1 MSDVLSVGEVAPDCS
16 ATIAEVARGLKAG
29 TLIPYLG
36 PGLLA
41 LSGESVPVPVTPETV
56 AVELNRKSPAPGK
69 IRSNM
74 WGVAQFI
81 EQRRHRK
88 TLIAFMADIFA
99 RPVMPTALHKALA
112 ALDLP
117 LIVDTWYDGAMRTA
131 LSGQADWVE
140 LQGVTRALE
149 IVDVWYKAYAPDGT
163 QCEISAADSA
173 RTILYKPHGAVTP
186 ANNFLVADSDYVE
199 VLTEIDIQ
207 TPIPET
213 VKALRK
219 TRGFVFL
226 GCHFHD
232 QMLRTYARQIAKRS
246 AGPHYVFVGREEL
259 TKNERKFFV
268 EIGATV
274 ITEPETVLI
283 DLLA

>member
-112 ALDLP
+112 ALEKPMKILDDALAAGGGHLVGGRFTIADLNVCAVAMWLRAAP
-117 LIVDTWYDGAMRTA
+117 KEFHAKFPHVGAWI
-131 LSGQADWVE
+131 L
-140 LQGVTRALE
+140 
-149 IVDVWYKAYAPDGT
+149 KARERP
-163 QCEISAADSA
+163 
-173 RTILYKPHGAVTP
+173 
-186 ANNFLVADSDYVE
+186 
-199 VLTEIDIQ
+199 
-207 TPIPET
+207 
-213 VKALRK
+213 
-219 TRGFVFL
+219 
-226 GCHFHD
+226 
-232 QMLRTYARQIAKRS
+232 ARQKID
-246 AGPHYVFVGREEL
+246 GR
-259 TKNERKFFV
+259 
-268 EIGATV
+268 
-274 ITEPETVLI
+274 
-283 DLLA
+283 